1 MYWCHCLECQSDFI
15 GDKRATQCADCAYD
29 GGLEQRAALR
39 VVEQAGDLAQSAD
52 VVLTGVYA
60 PRTEAENTV
69 DDLAMLVR
77 KLVRHLPEGAELRV
91 QAVDYLHRKGL
102 LGSPLR

>member
-1 MYWCHCLECQSDFI
+1 MVSETLTEYRRHQLNQGLRES
-15 GDKRATQCADCAYD
+15 
-29 GGLEQRAALR
+29 GLEQRAALR
-39 VVEQAGDLAQSAD
+39 VVEQPSELAQSAD
-52 VVLTGVYA
+52 VVLAGVYA
-60 PRTEAENTV
+60 PKTEAEKTV

-77 KLVRHLPEGAELRV
+77 KLVHRLPEGSDLRV

>member
-1 MYWCHCLECQSDFI
+1 MVSETLTEYRRHQLNQGLRES
-15 GDKRATQCADCAYD
+15 
-29 GGLEQRAALR
+29 GLEQRAALR
-39 VVEQAGDLAQSAD
+39 VVEQSGELAHSATD
-52 VVLTGVYA
+52 VLT
-60 PRTEAENTV
+60 PKTDAENTV

-77 KLVRHLPEGAELRV
+77 KLVRHLPEGADLRV